1 MSGSAGGNR
10 IPREAVEATKNSYIR
25 KVLSKFPGFKDAKI
39 SGSYNATGKSDF
51 GDIDLIVTLEGD
63 DKKKLKQDLAAFF
76 AEFPDNLVVPF
87 KSDKYKGKKSLA
99 SGELVTI
106 LYPIEG
112 MPGQFIQID
121 NMVST
126 SEAESEFKKSFLDYP
141 AEIQGLILGLT
152 KVMLLEKDPK
162 EVFKALGIKNIPEL
176 QEGQEYEFNL
186 SSAGLTLR
194 LVNISPDFKQI
205 GKPEDVWKTTDWG
218 LTKKLYD
225 GFNIDGTFD
234 ELLNDI
240 ATKCKYVHPTRGSS
254 KRRIKG
260 IFNSMV
266 SIKSGE
272 VGTPKGAGKQQALDR
287 VGNLLEFFTG
297 LGKSI
302 GSQIV
307 FEAEEGF
314 RPGVCIYPGAFK
326 PPHKGHFEAAIDLAS
341 RLYITQVKVIIS
353 PKERQ
358 GITAQQS
365 LSIWET
371 YLEAEPNGKISV
383 EIAKSPSPITD
394 AANYIEDHPE
404 EDPIYVAGSK
414 SEVDDL
420 GYFKSLQKKFGDRV
434 IPIPVE
440 EKFGRISASYVR
452 DLLRAGDY
460 EGFKEAIPT
469 AAADKGKTE
478 DIFNMLTQTVGPRPL
493 KEGIESSSVGSDIVA
508 ALTKFVNWC
517 QQALEIQ
524 QPPEINYIDSPT
536 FTRDNKSFGGFNP
549 SDNSIQLSIYNRNPV
564 DIMRTL
570 AHELVHCKQNETRRL
585 TSEDGET
592 GSDIENE
599 ANAVAGMIMRVYGR
613 KNPEVFEEGAPGTF
627 KAKITKTYG
636 GDATIEKAKKF
647 KARQNATTLDKK
659 QANWFIN
666 MHSKNESVTPDEVRK
681 VDDFADQVL
690 APIDIDLTSKHVFDR
705 LTGRESDVTY
715 DQLIRFFEK
724 LGQRKK
730 EFIDFFNRYEE
741 IVATDRKSK
750 LNIPFLNLTNKA
762 IAKTIMRK
770 DNFLTHAPKLTFE
783 NDKTKRPTK

>member
-10 IPREAVEATKNSYIR
+10 IPREAVEATKDSYIR
-25 KVLSKFPGFKDAKI
+25 KVLSKFPGFKGAKV
-39 SGSYNATGKSDF
+39 SGSYNATGKADF

-87 KSDKYKGKKSLA
+87 MSDKYKGKKSLS

-112 MPGQFIQID
+112 IPGQYIQID

-162 EVFKALGIKNIPEL
+162 EVFRSMGIKGVPEAK
-176 QEGQEYEFNL
+176 EGQEYEFNL

-194 LVNISPDFKQI
+194 LVDLSPDFKETGRQDI
-205 GKPEDVWKTTDWG
+205 WKTSDWG
-218 LTKKLYD
+218 TTKKLYD
-225 GFNIDGTFD
+225 GFNIDGTFED
-234 ELLNDI
+234 LLDDI
-240 ATKCKYVHPTRGSS
+240 SKKCKNPRS

-272 VGTPKGAGKQQALDR
+272 VGTAKGAGKQSALDR
-287 VGNLLEFFTG
+287 VGSLLEFAHSMG
-297 LGKSI
+297 RLI
-302 GSQIV
+302 GEEIV
-307 FEAEEGF
+307 NE
-314 RPGVCIYPGAFK
+314 PGVCIYPGAFK
-326 PPHKGHFEAAIDLAS
+326 PPHKGHFAAAKDLAS
-341 RLYITQVKVIIS
+341 RYYVTQVKIIIS

-358 GITAQQS
+358 GITADQS
-365 LSIWET
+365 LQIWNL
-371 YLEAEPNGKISV
+371 YLKAEPNPKITV
-383 EIAKSPSPITD
+383 EIAKSFSPIKD
-394 AANYIEDHPE
+394 AADYIESHPE
-404 EDPIYVAGSK
+404 GTIYLAGST

-420 GYFKSLQKKFGDRV
+420 GYFKSLQKKYGERV
-434 IPIPVE
+434 KPIAVE

-460 EGFKEAIPT
+460 EGFKQAIPD
-469 AAADKGKTE
+469 AAVQKGGTD
-478 DIFNMLTQTVGPRPL
+478 DIFKALAGTVSQEKSL
-493 KEGIESSSVGSDIVA
+493 KENFEQDTDPVIPTLERFA
-508 ALTKFVNWC
+508 EWC
-517 QQALEIQ
+517 CGMLDLENT
-524 QPPEINYIDSPT
+524 PEIHFIAGPEFSQQNQ
-536 FTRDNKSFGGFNP
+536 SFGGYFPENKAIMV
-549 SDNSIQLSIYNRNPV
+549 SIHNRHPV

-570 AHELVHCKQNETRRL
+570 AHELVHRRQDEVHGDV
-585 TSEDGET
+585 SYEDGKT

-599 ANAVAGMIMRVYGR
+599 ANAVAGMAMRVYGR
-613 KNPEVFEEGAPGTF
+613 NNPDIFECMMYEGAPGTF

-636 GDATIEKAKKF
+636 GDATIEKARKF

-666 MHSKNESVTPDEVRK
+666 MHSNNESVTPDEIEK

-690 APIDIDLTSKHVFDR
+690 APVDIDLTSKHVLDR

-715 DQLIRFFEK
+715 DQLIKFFEK

-730 EFIDFFNRYEE
+730 EFLDFFNRYEE

-783 NDKTKRPTK
+783 NKK